1 MAYIHGRSC
10 WSSRGRCIDLDYPRS
25 GEVEK
30 IRDLMRSVS
39 PGGYI
44 NRKTNTKFRIGGT
57 MLMFSVRENE
67 VVDIWM
73 YSYKGGY
80 SVNIWIKSVFLLAD
94 SRYNKAVKELLS
106 KYAYDAY
113 KDLAEIEA
121 RPLSERFVYVGY
133 AEGDLPKDSW
143 ARIWFGEAEKAENGE
158 NAEKTAEKVS
168 VGRVV
173 DSGRGEVRF
182 VEADGSTGIGTDGE
196 PLVEKYDLGIAFGSS
211 GSLAAHE
218 RLNSR
223 LSDTQLKALA

>member
-1 MAYIHGRSC
+1 MAYMNGRSC
-10 WSSRGRCIDLDYPRS
+10 WSSRGVCVDLDYPHS
-25 GEVEK
+25 NK
-30 IRDLMRSVS
+30 IQRMRDLMGSVS
-39 PGGYI
+39 PSGDTD
-44 NRKTNTKFRIGGT
+44 RVTNTKRRIGGT
-57 MLMFSVRENE
+57 MLKFTVGENE
-67 VVDIWM
+67 VVNIWM
-73 YSYKGGY
+73 ESWGGY

-113 KDLAEIEA
+113 KSNAEIEA

-133 AEGDLPKDSW
+133 AENELPKDSW
-143 ARIWFGEAEKAENGE
+143 ARIWFGETENAENGE

-168 VGRVV
+168 IGRVV

-196 PLVEKYDLGIAFGSS
+196 PLVERYDLGIAFGSS

-223 LSDTQLKALA
+223 LSETQLKALA

>member
-1 MAYIHGRSC
+1 MAYVNGRSC
-10 WSSRGRCIDLDYPRS
+10 WSSRGRSIDLDYPRS
-25 GEVEK
+25 DKVQK

-39 PGGYI
+39 PSGYI
-44 NRKTNTKFRIGGT
+44 NRQSNTKFRICGT
-57 MLMFSVRENE
+57 MLKFSVGENE
-67 VVDIWM
+67 VVNIWM
-73 YSYKGGY
+73 EGGSCLGGY
-80 SVNIWIKSVFLLAD
+80 AVNIWIKSFYLLAD

-113 KDLAEIEA
+113 KSFAEIEA

-133 AEGDLPKDSW
+133 AENDLPKDSW
-143 ARIWFGEAEKAENGE
+143 ARIWFGEAENGE

-168 VGRVV
+168 IGRVV

-196 PLVEKYDLGIAFGSS
+196 PLVERYDLGIAFGSS

>member
-1 MAYIHGRSC
+1 MAYMNGRSC
-10 WSSRGRCIDLDYPRS
+10 WSSRGLSVDLDYPHS
-25 GEVEK
+25 NK
-30 IRDLMRSVS
+30 IQRMRDLMGSVS
-39 PGGYI
+39 PSGDTD
-44 NRKTNTKFRIGGT
+44 RVTNSKRRIGGT
-57 MLMFSVRENE
+57 MLKFSVGENE
-67 VVDIWM
+67 VVNIWM
-73 YSYKGGY
+73 EKWGGY

-133 AEGDLPKDSW
+133 ADGDLPKDSW
-143 ARIWFGEAEKAENGE
+143 GRIWFGEAENAENG
-158 NAEKTAEKVS
+158 EKTAEKVS

-182 VEADGSTGIGTDGE
+182 VEADGSTGIGVDGE
-196 PLVEKYDLGIAFGSS
+196 PLVEKYDLGIAFGGS

-218 RLNSR
+218 RLNAR
-223 LSDTQLKALA
+223 LNDTQLKALA